1 MRARAG
7 VTHNRRMTLPPGTPD
22 LEVLALL
29 VTVAELGS
37 LGAAARRHGISQPA
51 ASMRISAL
59 ERRLRVKLLDRGPTG
74 SELTDA
80 GQAVVAHART
90 VLAAVGDLLDDVGR
104 LRAEQ
109 APRLRIAAS
118 KTIADHRIP
127 HWLAALRAERPE
139 VVIALEVENSTQVA
153 ALVRDGGADLGFVE
167 GPHPPAGL
175 GSRVL
180 GTDDLVVVVAPDHP
194 WARRATP
201 VTLGELAGTAL
212 LWREPGS
219 GTRDT
224 VWDLLSTAGAPAG
237 PAAELGSA
245 AAIVAAARTGMAP
258 AVLSKLIAAPD
269 LASGALIEIPSAD
282 SARLTR
288 KFRAIWR
295 RNTPP
300 SGPAEL
306 LVERAARLE
315 SARSPAPERSESPR

>member
-1 MRARAG
+1 
-7 VTHNRRMTLPPGTPD
+7 MTLPPAAPD
-22 LEVLALL
+22 LEVLDLL
-29 VTVAELGS
+29 VSVAELGS

-74 SELTDA
+74 SALTDT
-80 GQAVVAHART
+80 GRAVVERART
-90 VLAAVGDLLDDVGR
+90 VLAAVGELVDEVDR

-127 HWLAALRAERPE
+127 HWLAALRTDRPE
-139 VVIALEVENSTQVA
+139 VLVSLEVENSTQVA
-153 ALVRDGGADLGFVE
+153 ALVRDGVADLGFVE

-175 GSRVL
+175 GSKIL

-194 WARRATP
+194 WARRTTP
-201 VTLGELAGTAL
+201 VALAELAGTAL

-224 VWDLLSTAGAPAG
+224 VWDLLSTAATPAG

-245 AAIVAAARTGMAP
+245 AAIVAAARAGMAP
-258 AVLSKLIAAPD
+258 AVLSRLIAAPD
-269 LASGALIEIPSAD
+269 LATGALVAVPATD
-282 SARLTR
+282 AARLTR

-295 RNTPP
+295 RTTPP
-300 SGPAEL
+300 AGPAEL
-306 LVERAARLE
+306 LVDRAARLE
-315 SARSPAPERSESPR
+315 IARAPAAGSAG

>member
-127 HWLAALRAERPE
+127 HWLAALRAEHPE

-180 GTDDLVVVVAPDHP
+180 GTDDLVVVVAPEHP

-315 SARSPAPERSESPR
+315 SARSQAPERSESPR